1 MPPSLFPLNTARR
14 RERNGHTVDDLCPH
28 SYISVYNTNVSCEA
42 SGQLHQMFTQERK
55 GTEMQTWESTQGSQ
69 HSIEKQGPVDYLFP
83 PSFLLQT
90 LMM

>member
-1 MPPSLFPLNTARR
+1 MFTQ
-14 RERNGHTVDDLCPH
+14 ERKGIEMQTWE
-28 SYISVYNTNVSCEA
+28 STQERKGTETQTWES
-42 SGQLHQMFTQERK
+42 TQERK